1 MNRSGLLAWIL
12 PALLSSQTLDPG
24 LLFKAPTA
32 AWPTYNGDYSGRR
45 FSPLTQID

>member
-24 LLFKAPTA
+24 LLLKAPTA
-32 AWPTYNGDYSGRR
+32 AWPTYKTTIPAGASAR
-45 FSPLTQID
+45 